1 MAVKTQ
7 FAPDRNVKTR
17 LAFLVALA
25 MIVLALFF
33 GTGGTTGL
41 AERPGLFGTQANL
54 FSDLN
59 LIAQIL
65 FLLGLSVGAYF
76 ARKGSI
82 PAHQYMQTSM
92 FFFNLVLTILIM
104 VVAYTEYVAPNL
116 PENLARPMALVS
128 TIHGLI
134 GVAAIL
140 CGGYLLLRM
149 NGLLPQA
156 WRISWWRSLMRF
168 TFGLYW
174 AAGLIGLVTYYVWY
188 MH

>member
-1 MAVKTQ
+1 
-7 FAPDRNVKTR
+7 
-17 LAFLVALA
+17 
-25 MIVLALFF
+25 
-33 GTGGTTGL
+33 
-41 AERPGLFGTQANL
+41 
-54 FSDLN
+54 
-59 LIAQIL
+59 
-65 FLLGLSVGAYF
+65 
-76 ARKGSI
+76 
-82 PAHQYMQTSM
+82 M

-134 GVAAIL
+134 GVVAIL

-149 NGLLPQA
+149 NGLLPQS

-168 TFGLYW
+168 TFALYW